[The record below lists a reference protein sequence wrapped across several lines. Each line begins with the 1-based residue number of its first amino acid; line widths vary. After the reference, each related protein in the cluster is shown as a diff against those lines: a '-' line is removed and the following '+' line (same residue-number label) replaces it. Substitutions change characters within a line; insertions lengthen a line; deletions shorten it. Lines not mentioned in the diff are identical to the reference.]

1 MRKPLCLLGLIS
13 ILMTSC
19 ESDSVSDQFDDA
31 NGNTA
36 KKLIERVEFNPAQIE
51 EEDQVFTVNYDA
63 NDKVTSATSGVGS
76 VVLVHDDNEL
86 STITGDGD
94 PFSLSELY
102 QDPYEAFETGE
113 VLEYDTSGNPIS
125 VSVLEDYYE
134 YNQTTGQYE
143 EITEEYIATIT
154 YDATPN
160 PYFYTFEAAG
170 LIEVLDKVQLNF
182 SMMPQS
188 PEIVQARAL
197 FPLNNIKSIT
207 YKDEDGEIV
216 GELKVDYVY
225 DADNYPTSATMTVID
240 DEGSESVYAIT
251 YNYKE

>member
-1 MRKPLCLLGLIS
+1 MKKLLFLSAIT
-13 ILMTSC
+13 IFASC
-19 ESDSVSDQFDDA
+19 DSDSVSDEFDNA
-31 NGNTA
+31 NGDTA
-36 KKLIERVEFNPAQIE
+36 KKLIETVEFNPAQVD

-63 NDKVTSATSGVGS
+63 NNKVTSASNGIETA
-76 VVLVHDDNEL
+76 VLVHENDEL

-102 QDPYEAFETGE
+102 QDPYDAFETGD

-125 VSVLEDYYE
+125 ISVLEEYYE
-134 YNQTTGQYE
+134 YNQTTGEYE
-143 EITEEYIATIT
+143 ETIEEYIATIT

-188 PEIVQARAL
+188 PEIVRARAL
-197 FPLNNIKSIT
+197 FPLNNIKSIV
-207 YKDEDGEIV
+207 YKDEDGEVV
-216 GELKVDYVY
+216 GELKIEYVY
-225 DADNYPTSATMTVID
+225 DADNYPTSATLTVID
-240 DEGSESVYAIT
+240 EDELSSVYTIT
-251 YNYKE
+251 YIYKQ

>member
-1 MRKPLCLLGLIS
+1 MKRPLCLLGLIS
-13 ILMTSC
+13 ILITSC
-19 ESDSVSDQFDDA
+19 DSDSVSDAFDDA
-31 NGNTA
+31 NGNTV

-63 NDKVTSATSGVGS
+63 NDRVTSASSGVGS
-76 VVLVHDDNEL
+76 VVLMHNNEEL

-102 QDPYEAFETGE
+102 QDPYEAFETGD
-113 VLEYDTSGNPIS
+113 VLEYDASGNPIS

-134 YNQTTGQYE
+134 YNQTTGEYE
-143 EITEEYIATIT
+143 EITEEYIGTIT
-154 YDATPN
+154 YDAAPN

-170 LIEVLDKVQLNF
+170 LIKVLDKVQLNF

-197 FPLNNIKSIT
+197 FPVNNIKSIT
-207 YKDEDGEIV
+207 YKDEDGEVV
-216 GELKVDYVY
+216 GELKIDYVY
-225 DADNYPTSATMTVID
+225 DADNYPTSATLTIID
-240 DEGSESVYAIT
+240 EEDLESEYVIT
-251 YNYKE
+251 YNYKQ